1 MSPPTNL
8 PILFLNPQ
16 TKTAELQ
23 TQLQRLAWFN
33 VPISLAIAVIL
44 YWLMPETGLW
54 QLGIVIVLA
63 HFVMMALVYGGYF
76 KLAVYVLPI
85 SFFVITVLGAQWTN
99 DQQGLFVGFFG
110 LAILV
115 TSALLGSRATAV
127 AILMSII
134 ACATFFLQP
143 HQPIWLPPYLSLIL
157 ASFQL
162 IVFGMVG
169 HFTMRKLVFAFWEM
183 QSTNDSL
190 TSIQQQL
197 REQQAALARSEQT
210 KRAILASIPD
220 MMALIDTSGRYLD
233 YQALQYFREEDP
245 PESVIGQTVH
255 DKLPPH
261 LAAQRMSYIHEAVTS
276 QQIITYQE
284 SQSVRGQAH
293 IFSTRIMAVD
303 EERVLV
309 MMRDVTEEKR
319 QEAANLAAQKV
330 ESVGLLAG
338 GVAHDFN
345 NLLTG
350 MMAQTSLAL
359 SKLPEDAPAAKH
371 IRKANV
377 AAERAADLTRQ
388 LLAYAGQGSINLEL
402 LSLNQ
407 IIRENVGLLRASLP
421 AHVDLELALTKKEL
435 LLEADKGHIHQ
446 VVMNLIINAAEAIQ
460 GEHGRIYLR
469 TKLLQPDQLPST
481 TYIVDHRLH
490 PDQPH
495 ICLRVSDTGV
505 GIGAETMVRIF
516 DPFFSKKKDG
526 RGLGLS
532 ATLGIIRRY
541 HGAILVESQPDQGT
555 TFWVL
560 FPPETKNSPEGE

>member
-23 TQLQRLAWFN
+23 TQLQRLVWFN

-54 QLGIVIVLA
+54 QLGIIVVLA

-76 KLAVYVLPI
+76 KLAVYVLPL

-210 KRAILASIPD
+210 K
-220 MMALIDTSGRYLD
+220 G
-233 YQALQYFREEDP
+233 
-245 PESVIGQTVH
+245 
-255 DKLPPH
+255 K
-261 LAAQRMSYIHEAVTS
+261 
-276 QQIITYQE
+276 
-284 SQSVRGQAH
+284 
-293 IFSTRIMAVD
+293 
-303 EERVLV
+303 
-309 MMRDVTEEKR
+309 KR
-319 QEAANLAAQKV
+319 Q
-330 ESVGLLAG
+330 
-338 GVAHDFN
+338 
-345 NLLTG
+345 
-350 MMAQTSLAL
+350 
-359 SKLPEDAPAAKH
+359 
-371 IRKANV
+371 
-377 AAERAADLTRQ
+377 
-388 LLAYAGQGSINLEL
+388 
-402 LSLNQ
+402 
-407 IIRENVGLLRASLP
+407 
-421 AHVDLELALTKKEL
+421 
-435 LLEADKGHIHQ
+435 
-446 VVMNLIINAAEAIQ
+446 
-460 GEHGRIYLR
+460 
-469 TKLLQPDQLPST
+469 
-481 TYIVDHRLH
+481 
-490 PDQPH
+490 
-495 ICLRVSDTGV
+495 
-505 GIGAETMVRIF
+505 
-516 DPFFSKKKDG
+516 
-526 RGLGLS
+526 
-532 ATLGIIRRY
+532 
-541 HGAILVESQPDQGT
+541 
-555 TFWVL
+555 
-560 FPPETKNSPEGE
+560 